1 MKTKHDPPNLCDFH
15 YSHLQDDKQ
24 NLNFDECIL
33 EAAKSI
39 ATASSVLIKAAS
51 AAQKELVSQGK
62 VSQKSNCKTEDGQW
76 SEGLVSAAKM
86 VAAATNELCDA
97 ANTLVKGISSEEKLI
112 SAAQQV
118 ASSTAQLVLACKVKA
133 DRGSE
138 KMKGLESASRSVRKA
153 TDTLIKSAK
162 EALSEKETEEKNV
175 NCALSDTVVG
185 RLKQVTYSNYI
196 ICLQKFNIKYTTF
209 SSLYSIYSIVFRLL
223 LAENSL
229 GRGGSKSSEDA
240 RRY

>member
-1 MKTKHDPPNLCDFH
+1 M
-15 YSHLQDDKQ
+15 
-24 NLNFDECIL
+24 
-33 EAAKSI
+33 
-39 ATASSVLIKAAS
+39 
-51 AAQKELVSQGK
+51 SQGK

-162 EALSEKETEEKNV
+162 EALSEKETEEKNI
-175 NCALSDTVVG
+175 NCTLSDTVVG
-185 RLKQVTYSNYI
+185 RLKQVTCSNYI
-196 ICLQKFNIKYTTF
+196 ICLQKLYYNLCIICYVFNF
-209 SSLYSIYSIVFRLL
+209 FIYHLQKIQLEEEAQKAAKVLEDIRAKQAAL
-223 LAENSL
+223 N
-229 GRGGSKSSEDA
+229 KSNY
-240 RRY
+240 R

>member
-1 MKTKHDPPNLCDFH
+1 M
-15 YSHLQDDKQ
+15 
-24 NLNFDECIL
+24 
-33 EAAKSI
+33 
-39 ATASSVLIKAAS
+39 
-51 AAQKELVSQGK
+51 SQGK

-175 NCALSDTVVG
+175 NCTLSDTVVG
-185 RLKQVTYSNYI
+185 RLKQVRYSNYI
-196 ICLQKFNIKYTTF
+196 ICLQKFIHCIYYMLYIQLF
-209 SSLYSIYSIVFRLL
+209 SVYYLQKILL
-223 LAENSL
+223 EEEAQKAAKMLEDIRARQAALN
-229 GRGGSKSSEDA
+229 KSNY
-240 RRY
+240 R

>member
-1 MKTKHDPPNLCDFH
+1 M
-15 YSHLQDDKQ
+15 
-24 NLNFDECIL
+24 

-39 ATASSVLIKAAS
+39 ANATSALVKAAV
-51 AAQKELVSQGK
+51 AAQKELVLQGK
-62 VSQKSNCKTEDGQW
+62 ISKQSKYNTDDGQW

-153 TDTLIKSAK
+153 TDSLIKSAK
-162 EALSEKETEEKNV
+162 EALTEKESEEKNISST
-175 NCALSDTVVG
+175 ASESVVD
-185 RLKQVTYSNYI
+185 RLKKVRT
-196 ICLQKFNIKYTTF
+196 LELT
-209 SSLYSIYSIVFRLL
+209 
-223 LAENSL
+223 
-229 GRGGSKSSEDA
+229 
-240 RRY
+240 

>member
-1 MKTKHDPPNLCDFH
+1 M
-15 YSHLQDDKQ
+15 
-24 NLNFDECIL
+24 
-33 EAAKSI
+33 
-39 ATASSVLIKAAS
+39 IKAAS

-175 NCALSDTVVG
+175 NCTLSDTVVG

-196 ICLQKFNIKYTTF
+196 ICLQI
-209 SSLYSIYSIVFRLL
+209 LI
-223 LAENSL
+223 
-229 GRGGSKSSEDA
+229 
-240 RRY
+240 

>member
-1 MKTKHDPPNLCDFH
+1 M
-15 YSHLQDDKQ
+15 
-24 NLNFDECIL
+24 
-33 EAAKSI
+33 
-39 ATASSVLIKAAS
+39 
-51 AAQKELVSQGK
+51 SQGK

-175 NCALSDTVVG
+175 NCTLSDTVVG

-196 ICLQKFNIKYTTF
+196 ACLQKFN
-209 SSLYSIYSIVFRLL
+209 LHSIYYILYVQMFSVYYLQKILL
-223 LAENSL
+223 EEEAQKAAKMLEDIRARQAALN
-229 GRGGSKSSEDA
+229 KSNY
-240 RRY
+240 R

>member
-1 MKTKHDPPNLCDFH
+1 M
-15 YSHLQDDKQ
+15 
-24 NLNFDECIL
+24 
-33 EAAKSI
+33 
-39 ATASSVLIKAAS
+39 IKAAS

-175 NCALSDTVVG
+175 NCTLSDTVVG

-196 ICLQKFNIKYTTF
+196 ICLQIFYITF
-209 SSLYSIYSIVFRLL
+209 YLLCFIYSIVFRLL

-229 GRGGSKSSEDA
+229 GRGGSKSSKDA
-240 RRY
+240 